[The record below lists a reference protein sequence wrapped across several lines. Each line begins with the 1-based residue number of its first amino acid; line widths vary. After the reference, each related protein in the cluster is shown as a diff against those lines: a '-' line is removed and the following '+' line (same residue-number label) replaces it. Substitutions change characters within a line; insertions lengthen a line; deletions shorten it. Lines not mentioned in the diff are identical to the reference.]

1 MTMSHQQAGRL
12 VFSQIYKPEDLN
24 TLVELYMS
32 GKGILRAFFRIV
44 NRLIVVPA
52 FKAGLGRIISNP
64 IAGDIMVLGIPGR
77 KTGMIRYTPVSY
89 ARRGKMI
96 YCYQGREMQGQWYLN
111 LLANPRVEVILPDG
125 RFSGLGEEVIDS
137 KERVEAMRLLMRGSG
152 LNSTLYGFDPSKAS
166 DEVVAEKIQG
176 IAVIRIILD

>member
-1 MTMSHQQAGRL
+1 MSR
-12 VFSQIYKPEDLN
+12 KDL
-24 TLVELYMS
+24 M
-32 GKGILRAFFRIV
+32 RAVFRIL

-52 FKAGLGRIISNP
+52 FKAGLGWIISNP
-64 IAGDIMVLGIPGR
+64 IAGNIMVLGITGR
-77 KTGMIRYTPVSY
+77 KTGRMRYTPVSY

-96 YCYQGREMQGQWYLN
+96 YCYRGREMQGQWYLN

-137 KERVEAMRLLMRGSG
+137 KERVDAMRLLMQASG
-152 LNSTLYGFDPSKAS
+152 LSSSLNGFDPSKAS
-166 DEVVAEKIQG
+166 DEVVAEMIQG